1 MALTLLPVRRLTQQE
16 FVNTI
21 DAVEQ
26 VLTEMVHDWEG
37 IPAEIRDRLNV
48 ECRAP
53 LLTLLI
59 RSQRRGV
66 IRPAQPQSPSA
77 GGI

>member
-66 IRPAQPQSPSA
+66 IRPAQPHSPSA